1 LEGIAVRIV
10 RAIAAGMV
18 LAATI
23 GAGAAEA
30 APELSTTDQLK
41 ARRYV
46 SAGDRAYVMGFQDGR
61 FYAQGWHITGEM
73 GGVWTQP
80 LKLVDGV
87 WFSLDGEWLPPA
99 TRFTSGWGYTRM
111 EFPRT
116 AGLRVSRTDFAP
128 DGRRA
133 ALFGL
138 HLENRGSAKT
148 VQVAVDAHSEVMS
161 HYPWAWTTPNAGDFN
176 LPDTGAFS
184 DGALEFHDTGTPHPN
199 AGPHDWAALVGSNR
213 TPAGDDVGPGHWGP
227 QAPPVLCTAESQF
240 WCDEGP
246 FGKGT
251 GGQLRY
257 SLNIPAGATRTLWIA
272 VAGSDQGAATA
283 RSELDAVLEDP
294 AGALAAKV
302 ASRER
307 KARYTRLWLPGDR
320 RLDEGIDWGKQNI
333 LDLTQRADDL
343 RIRDVDEGRA
353 YPPALGTVPH
363 ARWVGAGY
371 PDYPWIFAT
380 DAEYTA
386 FASVSVGQ
394 FEAIE
399 DHARAL
405 RDVSVILNRDCLG
418 KVAHEIVGEGS
429 VYFGACH
436 HAGNTDETAK
446 FPSLVALVWRWTGD
460 DGFRDDL
467 YPFAVRNLHYI
478 VEQLDADGD
487 GWPEGLGN
495 VERSGMGEEKLD
507 NTVYTIRGL
516 YDLADMARAK
526 GDDATATWASSH
538 ARDMLSRFEA
548 AWWYTPAL
556 QYADSLD
563 DPGDVQVFQKHWI
576 GVTPMEAE
584 LTIDEQAS
592 PGIASLE
599 HGTTALA
606 GREDPCYSGKR
617 PYNRGLFHTG
627 CGGGPTGAGERTIF
641 GLNTAIQAVGEGN
654 YGRLGAGQ
662 QQRYTHAEVEPMFG
676 EPYSGGDE
684 VHHTPGTP
692 DEQPGASPEIFP
704 SPDFDGAGPRD
715 ANMER
720 CTRCRS
726 MVMQAWNQYGT
737 MWPVV
742 HQQLGVRPDLGR
754 GRLTIVPQPP
764 SAAPIAGRDIRLG
777 DGRLD
782 LVRASRAGRRYATD
796 VEARHVPADRLWI
809 GHTLPRDATVRSV
822 ELDGHRVD
830 WGERLTNRGLEVTVA
845 ATRGDHEVVVKAG

>member
-1 LEGIAVRIV
+1 MNVKRAV
-10 RAIAAGMV
+10 AAGAV
-18 LAATI
+18 LAATM
-23 GAGAAEA
+23 GAGAAQAA

-46 SAGDRAYVMGFQDGR
+46 AAGDNAYVMGFQDGR
-61 FYAQGWHITGEM
+61 FYAQGWHVTGEM
-73 GGVWTQP
+73 GGVWSQP

-87 WFSLDGEWLPPA
+87 WFGIDGQWLGPA
-99 TRFTSGWGYTRM
+99 TKFTSGWGYTRM
-111 EFPRT
+111 EFPE
-116 AGLRVSRTDFAP
+116 ASGLKVSRTDFAP

-138 HLENRGSAKT
+138 RLENRGAAKT
-148 VQVAVDAHSEVMS
+148 VNVKVDAHSEVMS
-161 HYPWAWTTPNAGDFN
+161 HYPWAWTTPNSGDFN

-184 DGALEFHDTGTPHPN
+184 GGALEFHDTGTPHPN
-199 AGPHDWAALVGSNR
+199 AGAHDWVALVGSNAR
-213 TPAGDDVGPGHWGP
+213 PDGGEAGPGHRGP
-227 QAPPVLCTAESQF
+227 QAAPVICTAESQF
-240 WCDEGP
+240 YCDEGP

-257 SLNIPAGATRTLWIA
+257 RLTIPKHGDRTLWVA
-272 VAGSDQGAATA
+272 AAGSDKGTAAA
-283 RSELDAVLEDP
+283 RAELDAALDNP
-294 AGALAAKV
+294 ARALAAKI

-307 KARYTRLWLPGDR
+307 LARNTRLSLPGDR
-320 RLDEGIDWGKQNI
+320 QLAAGIEWGKQNI
-333 LDLTQRADDL
+333 ADLTQRADDL
-343 RIRDVDEGRA
+343 RIRNVNEGKD
-353 YPPALGTVPH
+353 YPPAIGTVPH
-363 ARWVGAGY
+363 ARWIGAGY

-386 FASVSVGQ
+386 FASVTVGQ
-394 FEAIE
+394 FEAIK

-405 RDVSVILNRDCLG
+405 RDVSVILNGDSG
-418 KVAHEIVGEGS
+418 KVAHEIVGDGS
-429 VYFGACH
+429 VYYGSLDNP
-436 HAGNTDETAK
+436 GNTDETAK
-446 FPSLVALVWRWTGD
+446 FPSLVALIWRWTGD
-460 DGFRDDL
+460 DRFRDDL
-467 YPFAVRNLHYI
+467 YPFAVRNMHYI
-478 VEQLDADGD
+478 TEKLDADDD

-495 VERSGMGEEKLD
+495 VERAGMGEEKLD

-516 YDLADMARAK
+516 YDLADLARAK
-526 GDDATATWASSH
+526 HDDATAAWARSH
-538 ARDMLSRFEA
+538 ARDMQQRFEA
-548 AWWYTPAL
+548 AWWYTPAA

-576 GVTPMEAE
+576 GSTPMEAE
-584 LTIDEQAS
+584 LTRDGRADPGLAS
-592 PGIASLE
+592 RE
-599 HGTTALA
+599 HGTAALI
-606 GREDPCYSGKR
+606 GREDPCYSGER

-627 CGGGPTGAGERTIF
+627 CGGGPTGAGERSIF

-662 QQRYTHAEVEPMFG
+662 QKRYTDAEVEPMFG

-704 SPDFDGAGPRD
+704 SPDFDAAGPRD

-754 GRLTIVPQPP
+754 DLLTVVPQLP
-764 SAAPIAGRDIRLG
+764 SAAPIAGEDIRLG

-782 LVRASRAGRRYATD
+782 LIRAAREGNRYVTKVDASH
-796 VEARHVPADRLWI
+796 APIKRLLI
-809 GHTLPRDATVRSV
+809 GHTLPGDAKVTGVR
-822 ELDGHRVD
+822 LDGRRAD
-830 WGERLTNRGLEVTVA
+830 WDARRTNRGLEVTV
-845 ATRGDHEVVVKAG
+845 KAGRGEHELVVSAG

>member
-1 LEGIAVRIV
+1 MRIM
-10 RAIAAGMV
+10 RAIALGMV
-18 LAATI
+18 LAATV

-61 FYAQGWHITGEM
+61 FYAQGWHVTGEM

-87 WFSLDGEWLPPA
+87 WFRLDGEWLPPA
-99 TRFTSGWGYTRM
+99 KRFTSGWGYTRM
-111 EFPRT
+111 TFPRT
-116 AGLRVSRTDFAP
+116 SGLRVTRTDFAP
-128 DGRRA
+128 DGTRG
-133 ALFGL
+133 ALLGL
-138 HLENRGSAKT
+138 RLENRGRART
-148 VQVAVDAHSEVMS
+148 VGVDVDAHSEVMS

-176 LPDTGAFS
+176 LPDTGAFTG
-184 DGALEFHDTGTPHPN
+184 GALEFHDTGTPHPN
-199 AGPHDWAALVGSNR
+199 AGPHDWVALVGSNPA
-213 TPAGDDVGPGHWGP
+213 PAGGQAGPGHWGP
-227 QAPPVLCTAESQF
+227 QSPPVLCTAESQF

-251 GGQLRY
+251 GGQMRY
-257 SLNIPAGATRTLWIA
+257 TLTVPKNGSKTLWVA
-272 VAGSDQGAATA
+272 VAGSDQGTAAA
-283 RSELDAVLEDP
+283 RTELAKALADP
-294 AGALAAKV
+294 AGALAKKV
-302 ASRER
+302 ASRKR
-307 KARYTRLWLPGDR
+307 LSRHTRLSLPGDR
-320 RLDEGIDWGKQNI
+320 RLQNGIEWGKQNI
-333 LDLTQRADDL
+333 KDLTQKADGL
-343 RIRDVDEGRA
+343 KIRDVDEGRA
-353 YPPALGTVPH
+353 YPPPAGTVPH
-363 ARWVGAGY
+363 VEWVGAGY

-386 FASVSVGQ
+386 FASVTVGQ

-399 DHARAL
+399 AHARAL

-418 KVAHEIVGEGS
+418 KVAHEVVAEGS

-460 DGFRDDL
+460 DAFRDEL
-467 YPFAVRNLHYI
+467 YPFAVRNMRYI
-478 VEQLDADGD
+478 FEELDDDGD

-495 VERSGMGEEKLD
+495 VERAGMGEEKLD

-516 YDLADMARAK
+516 YDLADLARSK
-526 GDDATATWASSH
+526 GDAATATWARER
-538 ARDMLSRFEA
+538 ARDLWDRFEA
-548 AWWYTPAL
+548 AWWYTPAM

-584 LTIDEQAS
+584 LTIDGQAV
-592 PGIASLE
+592 PGIASRR
-599 HGTTALA
+599 HGVTALA
-606 GREDPCYSGKR
+606 GREDPCYSGTR
-617 PYNRGLFHTG
+617 PYNLGLFHTG
-627 CGGGPTGAGERTIF
+627 CGGGPEGAGERTIF
-641 GLNTAIQAVGEGN
+641 GLNTAIQSVGEGN
-654 YGRLGAGQ
+654 YGRLRQ
-662 QQRYTHAEVEPMFG
+662 QKRYTDAEVEPMFG
-676 EPYSGGDE
+676 EPYRGGDV

-704 SPDFDGAGPRD
+704 SPDFDAAGPRD

-742 HQQLGVRPDLGR
+742 HQQLGVRPDMGR
-754 GRLTIVPQPP
+754 GRLTVVPQLP
-764 SAAPIAGRDIRLG
+764 SRAPIAGRDIRLG
-777 DGRLD
+777 DGSVD
-782 LVRASRAGRRYATD
+782 VVAARRGNKYLTRVDTGSAD
-796 VEARHVPADRLWI
+796 VERLRI
-809 GHTLPRDATVRSV
+809 GHTLPRGATVRSV
-822 ELDGHRVD
+822 RLDGRRVG
-830 WGERLTNRGLEVTVA
+830 WRSRRTNRGLEVTVKSR
-845 ATRGDHEVVVKAG
+845 RGDHTLVVKAR